1 MDLKKDSFRSYLPSA
16 IALFLLGW
24 GGLYLVITQTLPF
37 VWSRWG
43 FFVLTLMALTGTALP
58 IVYFL
63 HKRFPGEPPAESNVI
78 IRQAL
83 WVGVF
88 GATLAWLQL
97 GRLVTLYV
105 ILGLAGGS
113 LPWSTLSEFVSKP
126 TATRPKLPKKKKM
139 TTLRNLPS
147 VEQLLQTEIAAH
159 LIARFGRPLTLD
171 AIRFVLDDTRARF
184 KSGQITCPAF
194 GRFDPRPCRIHP
206 HRVDKADSHPGH
218 QRLRCDSPHEFGARP
233 NE

>member
-1 MDLKKDSFRSYLPSA
+1 MDYQKDSFRSYLASA
-16 IALFLLGW
+16 IALFLIGW

-58 IVYFL
+58 IVYFF

-83 WVGVF
+83 WVGVY

-105 ILGLAGGS
+105 ILGLAGG
-113 LPWSTLSEFVSKP
+113 
-126 TATRPKLPKKKKM
+126 
-139 TTLRNLPS
+139 
-147 VEQLLQTEIAAH
+147 
-159 LIARFGRPLTLD
+159 LIAVEYF
-171 AIRFVLDDTRARF
+171 IRVREQANRRLPEISDDDDDT
-184 KSGQITCPAF
+184 S
-194 GRFDPRPCRIHP
+194 
-206 HRVDKADSHPGH
+206 
-218 QRLRCDSPHEFGARP
+218 
-233 NE
+233 